1 MGTWLDRNRGWV
13 FGLITVIALATAAV
27 FIWQSPSQAP
37 IEIVPPPTATSTP
50 IVATPTP
57 SLLRV
62 YVTGAVINSDVY
74 YLKPGSIVKDA
85 IIAAGGLAPNAVEE
99 GINQATELKDQQH
112 IHVPAEGETNSF
124 PPIQDG
130 IDPKSPALNQ
140 PGDSVRLNSATVADL
155 EQLPGIGPVLALRIL
170 EYRESVGGFTAKE
183 QLKEVDG
190 IGEATFR
197 NIEPLV
203 TVD

>member
-1 MGTWLDRNRGWV
+1 
-13 FGLITVIALATAAV
+13 
-27 FIWQSPSQAP
+27 
-37 IEIVPPPTATSTP
+37 
-50 IVATPTP
+50 
-57 SLLRV
+57 V

-112 IHVPAEGETNSF
+112 IHVPAQGETNSV

-130 IDPKSPALNQ
+130 IDPDRPALEQ
-140 PGDSVRLNSATVADL
+140 PGDTIRLNSATRADL
-155 EQLPGIGPVLALRIL
+155 ERLPGIGSVLSQRIL
-170 EYRESVGGFTAKE
+170 EYRESVGSFTTKE

-190 IGEATFR
+190 IGEAIFG